1 MMSYTLFYAS
11 GAASMAVHWML
22 IELDVPF
29 KTVLVDIDNNQQRNQ
44 DYLGLNPSGRVPTL
58 VVDDVPYGES
68 VALMMMLAERHPGS
82 NLLPEPNTAQRAE
95 WLQLTLY
102 IANTLMPAM
111 RDWLY
116 AAKDGDPGGAAAVKA
131 LAEKRISAT
140 WDDFEKRLRG
150 GQPYLMGTTFGTVD
164 MLVIMLMRWSRHM
177 TCAATARPVLRK
189 YIDHVCE
196 RPSCRDLNER
206 EGLSGRPD

>member
-1 MMSYTLFYAS
+1 MSYTLFYAP

-44 DYLGLNPSGRVPTL
+44 DYLRLNPSGRVPTL

-116 AAKDGDPGGAAAVKA
+116 AAKDGDPDGAVAVKA

-150 GQPYLMGTTFGTVD
+150 GKPYLMGDTFGTVD
-164 MLVIMLMRWSRHM
+164 MLAIMLMRWSRHM
-177 TCAATARPVLRK
+177 ACTATARPVLRK
-189 YIDHVCE
+189 YIDQVCE
-196 RPSCRDLNER
+196 RPSYRDLNKR
-206 EGLSGRPD
+206 ECLSGWPD